1 MATFDELREQA
12 ELEIKG
18 QDRSFASDDTD
29 CVEQAADLLPAL
41 QLWAD
46 AQDRT
51 EEDVREVVEAA
62 GGTI

>member
-1 MATFDELREQA
+1 
-12 ELEIKG
+12 
-18 QDRSFASDDTD
+18 
-29 CVEQAADLLPAL
+29 LLPAL

-51 EEDVREVVEAA
+51 EEDVREAVEAA